1 MENLRRA
8 AASIANRSLFMAW
21 NGWHQMYCEILEA
34 KEMMKKSMMALINNK
49 LFRALEGWRDVCDA
63 RNAQMELMRKAGA
76 SMLHAALA
84 KAFGTWLDKY
94 HRDNRD
100 VDGVAKKLM
109 ARLIHREI
117 FTAFS
122 MWREGCHRIRVTTV
136 GRQSALK
143 LLRASLW
150 RVDSGVLQNMIK
162 SWQMNLLVTRSRQQ
176 LKKSSDAAGQGL
188 IKVLRAKESDLQL
201 ATRNTAGIYLIRDL
215 WNRTRERKCL
225 RQVQIWRRNMSRL
238 TQRVLHDSI
247 LMQETLEV
255 VGRKLWLRC
264 VRDTT
269 KRWYRDALFTVAGQ
283 AVRNWV
289 VNLQLAIQQIDISTF
304 QLMNNAHMLQN
315 YRAGAYHLGK
325 AILRWR
331 NKNIQALVRQWKK
344 NQGHFVSYLLR
355 ETLWLHEEA
364 EKVGRSLWVRCL
376 LEVCK
381 RWQYQS
387 AVRMVGVWRIN
398 QMAHAEDEKIQE
410 LNAVQGLKM
419 MNKIMKAWNSTRL
432 GRRLY
437 MMKRNYLGALAD
449 ETLGNSNKMKAEL
462 VRMQEEELLSRVKK
476 LGMKTYEIQELER
489 KK

>member
-1 MENLRRA
+1 
-8 AASIANRSLFMAW
+8 
-21 NGWHQMYCEILEA
+21 
-34 KEMMKKSMMALINNK
+34 MMALINNK
-49 LFRALEGWRDVCDA
+49 LFRALEGWRDICDA
-63 RNAQMELMRKAGA
+63 HNAQMDLMRKAGA
-76 SMLHAALA
+76 SMLQSTLSR
-84 KAFGTWLDKY
+84 AFGTWLDKY
-94 HRDNRD
+94 HRDTRD
-100 VDGVAKKLM
+100 VGGVAKKLM
-109 ARLIHREI
+109 ARMIHREL
-117 FTAFS
+117 FGVFS
-122 MWREGCHRIRVTTV
+122 MWREGCHRVKVTTV

-150 RVDSGVLQNMIK
+150 RVDSGVIQNSIK
-162 SWQMNLLVTRSRQQ
+162 AWQMNLLVTRSRQQ
-176 LKKSSDAAGQGL
+176 LQKSSNAAGQGL
-188 IKVLRAKESDLQL
+188 IQVLRAKESDLQL
-201 ATRNTAGIYLIRDL
+201 ATKNTAGIYLIRDI
-215 WNRTRERKCL
+215 WNRTRDKQCL

-331 NKNIQALVRQWKK
+331 NKHIQHLVRQWKR
-344 NQGHFVSYLLR
+344 NQTHFVSYLLR

-364 EKVGRSLWVRCL
+364 EKVGRDLWLRCL

-381 RWQYQS
+381 RWHYQK
-387 AVRMVGVWRIN
+387 AVRMVGRWRTN
-398 QMAHAEDEKIQE
+398 QVSHAANEKRGE
-410 LNAVQGLKM
+410 LQAVQGLKM
-419 MNKIMKAWNSTRL
+419 MNKIMKAWNSTRI

-437 MMKRNYLGALAD
+437 MMKRNYLGALAN

-476 LGMKTYEIQELER
+476 LGMKTYEVDELEGG
-489 KK
+489 KKRGK